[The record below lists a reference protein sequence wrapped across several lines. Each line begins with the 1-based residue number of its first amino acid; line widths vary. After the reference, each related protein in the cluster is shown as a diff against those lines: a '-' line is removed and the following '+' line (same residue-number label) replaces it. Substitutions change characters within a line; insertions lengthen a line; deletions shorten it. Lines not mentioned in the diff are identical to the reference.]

1 MSYTVKFH
9 PATKVIVIDGRVHN
23 IETLTA
29 KKNKSQFETEMLESA
44 KRIFK

>member
-9 PATKVIVIDGRVHN
+9 PATKVIVIDGHVHN

-29 KKNKSQFETEMLESA
+29 KKNKSQIETEMLESA